1 MTDKEIALELT
12 KVVIEKQ
19 FDLTV
24 VNEKGYAV
32 ATGDNAAALFNAIA
46 NGIKPTLDKLATQCD
61 KQAHNS

>member
-1 MTDKEIALELT
+1 MTDKEIVLELT
-12 KVVIEKQ
+12 KAVIEKQ

-46 NGIKPTLDKLATQCD
+46 NGIKPTLDKLATHNEQ
-61 KQAHNS
+61 QAHNN